1 MKWEENSM
9 GNFTPYSDEWER
21 QHIQKQ
27 MDVIREKQKNDPLTL
42 RLLVKAHSRIRFLE
56 DLVVVHVKMLYTG
69 KTKEDLLKERAR
81 KMLSRMVNKK

>member
-1 MKWEENSM
+1 M

-27 MDVIREKQKNDPLTL
+27 MDEIRKKQKNDPLPL

-81 KMLSRMVNKK
+81 KVLSRMVNKK